1 MAAQIDYDSDLWEHV
16 EKHIEQ
22 HCFDT
27 ISPDSETRERCLAAE
42 RPSQLLQAI
51 CAAAEQIAQRPASP
65 KRNGIRR
72 LILVTLQEVL
82 PVSTVQAI
90 TAFLASIGPYP
101 SPTATDYRAT
111 IRCLRELTSTASS
124 VHDAVANAS
133 TLHGVQGQ
141 LAYDL
146 LKTAHLLIIAAEAT
160 LKHDSRYM
168 TEKLTT
174 AIKTIH
180 HAQSAARRWQ
190 PDRFPLD
197 AE

>member
-65 KRNGIRR
+65 NRNGIRR
-72 LILVTLQEVL
+72 LILVTLQEAL

-90 TAFLASIGPYP
+90 TAFPRFHRAVPQPGSNGLPRHHPLFAR
-101 SPTATDYRAT
+101 TDVYRQQCA
-111 IRCLRELTSTASS
+111 
-124 VHDAVANAS
+124 
-133 TLHGVQGQ
+133 
-141 LAYDL
+141 
-146 LKTAHLLIIAAEAT
+146 
-160 LKHDSRYM
+160 
-168 TEKLTT
+168 
-174 AIKTIH
+174 
-180 HAQSAARRWQ
+180 
-190 PDRFPLD
+190 
-197 AE
+197 